1 MTPVK
6 KCSMPFCAKFR
17 GGRAAD
23 RMPELL
29 DVLQATGRRKQI
41 GSATEFNRS
50 MNADL
55 GGAASPAGMAVNLVK
70 SLGTSVV
77 KAGDV
82 AKRAAL
88 RSNLKALADMFIDP
102 QSVELIRNANNRGAR
117 IGLGEALARTGA
129 ETGGFYDAQ
138 GSR

>member
-1 MTPVK
+1 
-6 KCSMPFCAKFR
+6 
-17 GGRAAD
+17 
-23 RMPELL
+23 MPELL

-55 GGAASPAGMAVNLVK
+55 GGAASPTGMAVSLVK

-88 RSNLKALADMFIDP
+88 RSNLRSLADMFIDP
-102 QSVELIRNANNRGAR
+102 RSVELIRNANNRGAR
-117 IGLGEALARTGA
+117 IGFGEGLARTGA
-129 ETGGFYDAQ
+129 ETGATLFDPAGA
-138 GSR
+138 R